1 MDNGVLPIATPESAC
16 LLKKTLRLALSGCFF
31 LEFKKRQRKLTLI
44 RQDAMEQS
52 GSIMRMGISKAVT
65 GFLLLCMC
73 CVFAAPLPGQHYSEM
88 MRRKQLEGSVDP
100 EPLSLPKT
108 QPVKSSPAMG
118 FATNTDVGFAEL
130 KPEIYLNDL
139 PPHLTQLLGMLM
151 YYTNGTVYVVYTNP
165 EALHH
170 QKGLRPGHKIL
181 SVNGKHVALYKDQ
194 FFDQL
199 HEIRHER
206 DIYLHCETGNAGQQ
220 LILILPNVTAPD
232 RNLKK
237 LVLAMKRKSQSLRQ
251 HTAPFQQAPPT
262 IVKANQIRPIR
273 RVWFGNPVTEPRI
286 KQSVKL
292 FGMQASEQQGRLV
305 VDGVSPR
312 SAAASAAIGAGDEII
327 SINNQPA
334 ARLKTD
340 DLRQIERSEPV
351 LIEWRSEKNRQLQRG
366 YFNNRLQK

>member
-1 MDNGVLPIATPESAC
+1 M
-16 LLKKTLRLALSGCFF
+16 
-31 LEFKKRQRKLTLI
+31 Q
-44 RQDAMEQS
+44 QS
-52 GSIMRMGISKAVT
+52 GSIMRIGISKAVT
-65 GFLLLCMC
+65 GFLLLCIC

-88 MRRKQLEGSVDP
+88 MRRKQLEGSVDV

-108 QPVKSSPAMG
+108 QPAKSSPAMG

-130 KPEIYLNDL
+130 KPELYLNDL

-199 HEIRHER
+199 HEIRPER

-220 LILILPNVTAPD
+220 LILILPNVTTPD

-251 HTAPFQQAPPT
+251 HTVPVQQAPPT
-262 IVKANQIRPIR
+262 IVKATRTKPIR
-273 RVWFGNPVTEPRI
+273 RVWFGNPETKPVI

-305 VDGVSPR
+305 VEGVLPR

-334 ARLKTD
+334 ARLKAD
-340 DLRQIERSEPV
+340 DLRQIARSEPV
-351 LIEWRSEKNRQLQRG
+351 LIEWRSEKNNQLQRG

>member
-1 MDNGVLPIATPESAC
+1 
-16 LLKKTLRLALSGCFF
+16 
-31 LEFKKRQRKLTLI
+31 
-44 RQDAMEQS
+44 
-52 GSIMRMGISKAVT
+52 
-65 GFLLLCMC
+65 
-73 CVFAAPLPGQHYSEM
+73 
-88 MRRKQLEGSVDP
+88 
-100 EPLSLPKT
+100 
-108 QPVKSSPAMG
+108 
-118 FATNTDVGFAEL
+118 
-130 KPEIYLNDL
+130 
-139 PPHLTQLLGMLM
+139 M

-237 LVLAMKRKSQSLRQ
+237 LVLAMKRKSQSIRQ
-251 HTAPFQQAPPT
+251 HTAPVQQARPI
-262 IVKANQIRPIR
+262 IVKANQTKPIR
-273 RVWFGNPVTEPRI
+273 RVWFGNPKPVTEQGI

-292 FGMQASEQQGRLV
+292 FGIQASEQQGRLV

-327 SINNQPA
+327 SINNKPA

-340 DLRQIERSEPV
+340 DLRQIARSEPV